1 MRFGTRRKVEKTFRP
16 FVPVIFTLLMWASI
30 ANNAVAQVE
39 FEAFSRKSENL
50 RASTYDKITVGVSGK
65 LALCSHTEKGSI
77 TLDVRGGV
85 APYTYRWNTNQTTKD
100 RTDLFAGT
108 YTVVI
113 TDAAG
118 KKQVENIVIQ
128 PPFPLIINPIEKRDA
143 TCSSSSNGYAKIGV
157 KIGRGDG
164 YTNKWSNGLVN
175 VWETDQLKAGTYS
188 VTVFD
193 KFNCDVTVS
202 FEIKSA
208 SEGLQLSEQLTD
220 ISCSGKNDGAVN
232 LTVNG
237 GVAPYSYKWSNGS
250 TSNSLTALKAGL
262 YEVLITD
269 QKGCSLSSSYLI
281 REAVSLEINE
291 TISQPTCVKTQDGS
305 ISLNVKGGKAPYTYL
320 WNTGATSS
328 NLQNLEPGAYTLKVT
343 DASGCSL
350 ERQYNLAAAKTIEI
364 SLTQKEDASCKKA
377 TGSALIEVSGAG
389 GDYRITWSDGVS
401 GITKRDDLLP
411 GSYTVSA
418 VNTSGCEVSTSFEI
432 KTTIEITARIESML
446 DVNCAVGSVTGVA
459 WVSIQGGKEPY
470 TIIWK
475 SGEKEMREINFFQSG
490 ILKVLIKDASGCT
503 LEVESKVDFPSQN
516 GQGGRLDFNY
526 RKLEITNDPEVQV
539 EQEVIFE
546 SMISEEFIAWE
557 WAFGD
562 GNISKDKDPIHRFE
576 AAGEFE
582 VILTAYDIFGCASTE
597 SNRIQVSSPAQLVAV
612 PNAFTP
618 NGDGLN
624 DTFIPKIKAV
634 STFSMDIFNTWG
646 ERIYST
652 IGPESSGWDGTYQGL
667 ALPAGNYMYRIN
679 YSSRDGKVFEK
690 TGGITLIR

>member
-220 ISCSGKNDGAVN
+220 ISCSGKNDGAV
-232 LTVNG
+232 T
-237 GVAPYSYKWSNGS
+237 
-250 TSNSLTALKAGL
+250 
-262 YEVLITD
+262 
-269 QKGCSLSSSYLI
+269 
-281 REAVSLEINE
+281 
-291 TISQPTCVKTQDGS
+291 
-305 ISLNVKGGKAPYTYL
+305 
-320 WNTGATSS
+320 
-328 NLQNLEPGAYTLKVT
+328 
-343 DASGCSL
+343 
-350 ERQYNLAAAKTIEI
+350 
-364 SLTQKEDASCKKA
+364 
-377 TGSALIEVSGAG
+377 
-389 GDYRITWSDGVS
+389 
-401 GITKRDDLLP
+401 
-411 GSYTVSA
+411 
-418 VNTSGCEVSTSFEI
+418 
-432 KTTIEITARIESML
+432 
-446 DVNCAVGSVTGVA
+446 
-459 WVSIQGGKEPY
+459 
-470 TIIWK
+470 
-475 SGEKEMREINFFQSG
+475 
-490 ILKVLIKDASGCT
+490 
-503 LEVESKVDFPSQN
+503 
-516 GQGGRLDFNY
+516 
-526 RKLEITNDPEVQV
+526 
-539 EQEVIFE
+539 
-546 SMISEEFIAWE
+546 
-557 WAFGD
+557 
-562 GNISKDKDPIHRFE
+562 
-576 AAGEFE
+576 
-582 VILTAYDIFGCASTE
+582 
-597 SNRIQVSSPAQLVAV
+597 
-612 PNAFTP
+612 
-618 NGDGLN
+618 
-624 DTFIPKIKAV
+624 
-634 STFSMDIFNTWG
+634 
-646 ERIYST
+646 
-652 IGPESSGWDGTYQGL
+652 
-667 ALPAGNYMYRIN
+667 
-679 YSSRDGKVFEK
+679 
-690 TGGITLIR
+690 

>member
-1 MRFGTRRKVEKTFRP
+1 
-16 FVPVIFTLLMWASI
+16 
-30 ANNAVAQVE
+30 
-39 FEAFSRKSENL
+39 
-50 RASTYDKITVGVSGK
+50 
-65 LALCSHTEKGSI
+65 
-77 TLDVRGGV
+77 
-85 APYTYRWNTNQTTKD
+85 
-100 RTDLFAGT
+100 
-108 YTVVI
+108 
-113 TDAAG
+113 
-118 KKQVENIVIQ
+118 
-128 PPFPLIINPIEKRDA
+128 
-143 TCSSSSNGYAKIGV
+143 
-157 KIGRGDG
+157 
-164 YTNKWSNGLVN
+164 
-175 VWETDQLKAGTYS
+175 
-188 VTVFD
+188 
-193 KFNCDVTVS
+193 
-202 FEIKSA
+202 
-208 SEGLQLSEQLTD
+208 
-220 ISCSGKNDGAVN
+220 
-232 LTVNG
+232 
-237 GVAPYSYKWSNGS
+237 
-250 TSNSLTALKAGL
+250 
-262 YEVLITD
+262 
-269 QKGCSLSSSYLI
+269 
-281 REAVSLEINE
+281 
-291 TISQPTCVKTQDGS
+291 
-305 ISLNVKGGKAPYTYL
+305 
-320 WNTGATSS
+320 
-328 NLQNLEPGAYTLKVT
+328 LKVT

-364 SLTQKEDASCKKA
+364 SLTQKEDASCKKQ
-377 TGSALIEVSGAG
+377 TGSALIEVSGAD

-432 KTTIEITARIESML
+432 KATIEITARIESML

-516 GQGGRLDFNY
+516 GQGARLDFNY

-539 EQEVIFE
+539 KQEVIFE

-652 IGPESSGWDGTYQGL
+652 IGPESSGWDGTYQGQ
-667 ALPAGNYMYRIN
+667 ALPVGNYLYRIN